1 MTTYVSSQYILTM
14 NSDTIPALF
23 EAIAGGISGE
33 WVLVGGALLRVLGLT
48 DRVTLDIDLVPLGKV
63 TNSDQLA
70 VMEIAEKNGFP
81 PEMVNFGAE
90 YFVKKQKGWEK
101 ELVLLRDTGKARIYR
116 PSKRLFRRMKEVRGT
131 ETDMADIALYESWEE
146 DSE

>member
-1 MTTYVSSQYILTM
+1 VYILIV
-14 NSDTIPALF
+14 NRDSIPALF
-23 EAIAGGISGE
+23 EAIARDISGD

-48 DRVTLDIDLVPLGKV
+48 DRVTIDIDLVPLGKV
-63 TNSDQLA
+63 TNRDQLA

-81 PEMVNFGAE
+81 PEAVNFGAE

-116 PSKRLFRRMKEVRGT
+116 PTKRLFRRLKEGRAT
-131 ETDMADIALYESWEE
+131 ETDLADIALYESWKE
-146 DSE
+146 DAR

>member
-1 MTTYVSSQYILTM
+1 MYILIV
-14 NSDTIPALF
+14 NRDSIPALF
-23 EAIAGGISGE
+23 EAIARDISGD

-48 DRVTLDIDLVPLGKV
+48 DRVTIDIDLVPIGKV
-63 TNSDQLA
+63 TNRDQLA

-81 PEMVNFGAE
+81 PEAVNFGAE

-116 PSKRLFRRMKEVRGT
+116 PTKRLFRRLKEGRAT
-131 ETDMADIALYESWEE
+131 ETDLADIALYESWKE
-146 DSE
+146 DAR

>member
-1 MTTYVSSQYILTM
+1 MYILIV
-14 NSDTIPALF
+14 NRDSIPALF
-23 EAIAGGISGE
+23 EAIARDISGD

-48 DRVTLDIDLVPLGKV
+48 DRVTIDIDLVPLGKV
-63 TNSDQLA
+63 TNRDQLA

-81 PEMVNFGAE
+81 PEAVNFGAE

-116 PSKRLFRRMKEVRGT
+116 PTKRLFRRLKEGRAT
-131 ETDMADIALYESWEE
+131 ETDLADIALYESWKE
-146 DSE
+146 DAR